1 MGKKMPKISKL
12 EAYRLAKKA
21 GWNFNKDFRAQGTI
35 GESEDLAAIAR
46 LAGYRKPK
54 SASGSTARYFF
65 EHLDKLR
72 KKRGWK

>member
-1 MGKKMPKISKL
+1 MTKISKA
-12 EAYRLAKKA
+12 EAYKLAKKA
-21 GWNFNKDFRAQGTI
+21 GAKFSKGEYEQEI
-35 GESEDLAAIAR
+35 GVMDKLAAIAK

-54 SASGSTARYFF
+54 GASASTGHYFF